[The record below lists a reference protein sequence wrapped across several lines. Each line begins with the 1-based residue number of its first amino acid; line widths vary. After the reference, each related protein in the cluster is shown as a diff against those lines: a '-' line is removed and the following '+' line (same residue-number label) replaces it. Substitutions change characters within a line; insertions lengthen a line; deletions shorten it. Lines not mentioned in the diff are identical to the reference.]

1 MFLCESVLLND
12 KFVFLLAINLILFF
26 TKNHFVADANRNFT
40 MNISTFFSR
49 ANLKINIHNLSYLP
63 RWIIVLIDFSVLLM
77 SFFLTYMILKGTG
90 LDYIITK
97 HKLTFISLFFGINIF
112 FFWLFRTYSGI
123 IRHSSYIDAIK
134 ILFSQTSVLVFFLF
148 FNFLFELLFKEKAFL
163 NTALFINMVLSF
175 CGLFLYRVVV
185 KQTFELYFIEK
196 TDHKL
201 IKAII
206 YGTDANAISVANALK
221 FETPS
226 RFKIVAFV
234 DKNNQNASKRMLDL
248 PILVQRKKLPALMRS
263 VGAEGLVIADKSL
276 SKEEQLVII
285 DQCLEFNYK
294 VYTIPSISDWEN
306 QKEISQKVKNI
317 QIEDLLERDPIVL
330 DSISISR
337 QLEGKTILI
346 TGAAGSIGSEIVRQL
361 LSFNPRKLIILDQAE
376 TPLHHI
382 RLEVEDIKSDTI
394 IRTVIADIRNKAAL
408 ERIFK
413 LYKPEMVYHAAAYK
427 HVPLMEENPSQAIL
441 TNVEGTKNLADLSCK
456 YSVNK
461 FVMISTD
468 KAVNPSNVMGASK
481 RIAEKYVQ
489 SLSLKCK
496 ENIDFYATKFIT
508 TRFGNVLGSNGSVV
522 PLFTKQIA
530 EGGPVTIT
538 HPDIIRYFMTIPE
551 ACQLVLEAG
560 SMGNGGEIYIFDMGK
575 PVKIIDLA
583 RKMIKLAG
591 FNPERDIKI
600 KIVGLRPGEK
610 LYEELLNDTSKTLP
624 TYHEKIMIA
633 EEIQAEFE
641 DLHLHIDELIGI
653 ASFFDNDDIVVK
665 MKKIVPEFISM
676 NSTYTQLDK

>member
-1 MFLCESVLLND
+1 MQKYMS
-12 KFVFLLAINLILFF
+12 K
-26 TKNHFVADANRNFT
+26 
-40 MNISTFFSR
+40 SYFSR
-49 ANLKINIHNLSYLP
+49 SNLRLNIHNLGYLP
-63 RWIIVLIDFSVLLM
+63 RWIIVMIDFVVILLAF
-77 SFFLTYMILKGTG
+77 SFTYLIFEGTG
-90 LDYIITK
+90 IKYIKTE
-97 HKLTFISLFFGINIF
+97 HSFLFLSFLLSVNIF
-112 FFWLFRTYSGI
+112 FFWLFRTYAGI
-123 IRHSSYIDAIK
+123 IRHSSYIDAVK
-134 ILFSQTSVLVFFLF
+134 LLFSQTAVLVFFLV
-148 FNFLFELLFKEKAFL
+148 FNFLFELYFSHKAFL
-163 NTALFINMVLSF
+163 NTAFFINMVLSF

-196 TDHKL
+196 NDTKL
-201 IKAII
+201 IKTII

-226 RFKIVAFV
+226 RFKILGFV
-234 DKNNQNASKRMLDL
+234 DRNNQNASKRMLDL
-248 PILVQRKKLPALMRS
+248 PILVLRKRLPSLMRS
-263 VGAEGLVIADKSL
+263 IGAEALVIADKSL

-285 DQCLEFNYK
+285 DHCLEYNYK
-294 VYTIPSISDWEN
+294 VYTIPSVSDWED

-317 QIEDLLERDPIVL
+317 QIEDLLEREPIVL
-330 DSISISR
+330 DNISISK
-337 QLEGKTILI
+337 QLRGKTILI
-346 TGAAGSIGSEIVRQL
+346 TGAAGSIGSEIVRQVL
-361 LSFNPRKLIILDQAE
+361 NFEPKKVIILDQAE

-382 RLEVEDIKSDTI
+382 SLEVECIKASTQI
-394 IRTVIADIRNKAAL
+394 HSIIADVKDRAAI
-408 ERIFK
+408 EKIFK

-441 TNVEGTKNLADLSCK
+441 TNVNGTKNLADLSCEYDVK
-456 YSVNK
+456 K

-489 SLSLKCK
+489 SLHLKCK
-496 ENIDFYATKFIT
+496 ENNGLYATKFIT

-530 EGGPVTIT
+530 EGGPITIT

-575 PVKIIDLA
+575 PVRIIDLA
-583 RKMIKLAG
+583 KKMIKLAG
-591 FNPERDIKI
+591 YVPDRDIKI

-633 EEIQAEFE
+633 QEIQEEFS
-641 DLHLHIDELIGI
+641 DLHINIEELIGI
-653 ASFFDNDDIVVK
+653 AAFFEDDDIVAK

-676 NSTYTQLDK
+676 NSTFQVLDK